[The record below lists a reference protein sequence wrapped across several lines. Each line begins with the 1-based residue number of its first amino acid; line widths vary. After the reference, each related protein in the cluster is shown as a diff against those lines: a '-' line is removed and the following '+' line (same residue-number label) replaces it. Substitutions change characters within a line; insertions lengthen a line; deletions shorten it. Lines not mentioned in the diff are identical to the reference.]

1 MLSAGQR
8 KRVALARLLLV
19 LLPVCGCLDEP
30 YANLDAQRHRTGE
43 SNSLGNHATPRRQA
57 LITSHGARIYV
68 RHAAPTFAARR
79 MEPWKHHCRVRC
91 AACVDNF
98 KLIWRRR
105 GDAQSSVVRD
115 HRRAALFPL
124 ALGPE
129 TALLAR
135 IAAGTILD
143 APYCFRATCCCRST
157 RCFAAISTTDR
168 SNNWCYRRIRCRLLL
183 ACKIFVHWPVTTA
196 LPLLAVSPLLA
207 QLLHMPAD
215 VLSVLLAALALSTPL
230 LSLIGAVCVALTV
243 GMRRSG
249 MLLAL
254 LVLPLIVPVLIFGAG
269 ACDAAQMGLAYTA
282 PLLWLSAWLVVAL
295 VAAPLAAAAALK
307 ISLT

>member
-1 MLSAGQR
+1 MKPGS
-8 KRVALARLLLV
+8 
-19 LLPVCGCLDEP
+19 
-30 YANLDAQRHRTGE
+30 T
-43 SNSLGNHATPRRQA
+43 T
-57 LITSHGARIYV
+57 
-68 RHAAPTFAARR
+68 
-79 MEPWKHHCRVRC
+79 
-91 AACVDNF
+91 AACVALMRRDF

-105 GDAQSSVVRD
+105 GDALNPLLFAIIVV
-115 HRRAALFPL
+115 ALFPL

-135 IAAGTILD
+135 IAAGTILVAVLLAMLLSLD
-143 APYCFRATCCCRST
+143 TLFRSDLDDGSLEQLVLSPHPLA
-157 RCFAAISTTDR
+157 
-168 SNNWCYRRIRCRLLL
+168 LLL
-183 ACKIFVHWPVTTA
+183 ACKIFVHWLTTA

-207 QLLHMPAD
+207 QLLHMPPD

-254 LVLPLIVPVLIFGAG
+254 LVLPLIMPVLIFGAG
-269 ACDAAQMGLAYTA
+269 ACDAVQMGLAYSA
-282 PLLWLSAWLVVAL
+282 PLLWLSAWLVIAL